1 MAYPLAGH
9 LWSGTTLVLA
19 AALALAADRTAADP
33 SGQRGAA
40 AQGAPADI
48 DGFLAPI
55 RRGIAATRVD
65 TRVERDPLANGRTP
79 GTLRAVAPAGGGST
93 VKTSGRSGRRLTA
106 ILMIADNRPVAVL
119 DEAVVSVGDRL
130 PDGARVDAI
139 GNDRVWLVGPN
150 GRRQML
156 TLTPG
161 RP

>member
-1 MAYPLAGH
+1 M
-9 LWSGTTLVLA
+9 VLA
-19 AALALAADRTAADP
+19 AAVALAADRAAADP
-33 SGQRGAA
+33 TGQRGAA
-40 AQGAPADI
+40 ASQGAPADI

-55 RRGIAATRVD
+55 RRGIAATRADV
-65 TRVERDPLANGRTP
+65 RVERDPLSNRVTRGAT
-79 GTLRAVAPAGGGST
+79 RAVAPSGGGST
-93 VKTSGRSGRRLTA
+93 VQSSGRSGRRLTA
-106 ILMIADNRPVAVL
+106 ILMIADDRQVAVL

-139 GNDRVWLVGPN
+139 RSDRVWLVEPN